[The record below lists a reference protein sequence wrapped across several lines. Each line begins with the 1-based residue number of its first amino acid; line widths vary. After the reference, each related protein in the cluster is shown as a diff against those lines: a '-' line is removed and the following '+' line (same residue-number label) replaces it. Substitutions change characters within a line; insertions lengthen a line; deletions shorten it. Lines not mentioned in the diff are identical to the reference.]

1 MPNQDKHHT
10 CATHVRKQQQ
20 HPKMSLI
27 PLRPM
32 GCLPGPDTN
41 NMNVS
46 RRPAAAWLPAG
57 PIAIAND
64 DELETSSRSTPT
76 HGTSSL
82 PDMTITSA
90 EQLPPFILEEASLFL
105 SVTEAQR
112 LITRVCK
119 TWCRVYHESEFLS
132 ARRILFH
139 QFGLD
144 FGTLPPLW
152 SCEQWIRN
160 LSVLIDDGRG
170 TNDCRRTGTAGDA
183 PVSSEQENRIVL
195 RGYHPRWILIPRHL
209 IYPRRSLHNGVT
221 VLPEDFRFRFASNYS
236 SPRYASDLQGVINS
250 LRTTNQIDLVRL
262 FSDDGLNNE
271 SRRRMMIEKVICLR
285 NLASEQIELEVI
297 SFRHVEHTNA
307 LRQHQLD
314 VQSRTRQTAVARG
327 ELLQLRDDLARAVN
341 GDFHGL
347 HPATILSVADDRILG
362 LIPAADMC
370 GNDKARCLE
379 LRGMCRNLMGTLEN
393 KVVASSA
400 SVMRLSSTMLPTLGN
415 KKRKRNSP
423 RSKVPRNINEV
434 QKDFE
439 EIKRSTVARL
449 EALLRY
455 SRGLMGGNEST
466 DVSDARQI
474 AQLRIQMESALFDV
488 AHWK

>member
-1 MPNQDKHHT
+1 
-10 CATHVRKQQQ
+10 
-20 HPKMSLI
+20 
-27 PLRPM
+27 
-32 GCLPGPDTN
+32 
-41 NMNVS
+41 
-46 RRPAAAWLPAG
+46 
-57 PIAIAND
+57 
-64 DELETSSRSTPT
+64 
-76 HGTSSL
+76 
-82 PDMTITSA
+82 
-90 EQLPPFILEEASLFL
+90 
-105 SVTEAQR
+105 
-112 LITRVCK
+112 
-119 TWCRVYHESEFLS
+119 
-132 ARRILFH
+132 
-139 QFGLD
+139 
-144 FGTLPPLW
+144 
-152 SCEQWIRN
+152 
-160 LSVLIDDGRG
+160 
-170 TNDCRRTGTAGDA
+170 
-183 PVSSEQENRIVL
+183 
-195 RGYHPRWILIPRHL
+195 
-209 IYPRRSLHNGVT
+209 
-221 VLPEDFRFRFASNYS
+221 
-236 SPRYASDLQGVINS
+236 
-250 LRTTNQIDLVRL
+250 
-262 FSDDGLNNE
+262 
-271 SRRRMMIEKVICLR
+271 MMIEKVICLR

-327 ELLQLRDDLARAVN
+327 ELLQIRDDLARAVN

>member
-1 MPNQDKHHT
+1 MPL
-10 CATHVRKQQQ
+10 
-20 HPKMSLI
+20 HPTDCLSI
-27 PLRPM
+27 PDSN
-32 GCLPGPDTN
+32 GA
-41 NMNVS
+41 
-46 RRPAAAWLPAG
+46 RRPSAASV
-57 PIAIAND
+57 
-64 DELETSSRSTPT
+64 ETSSPT
-76 HGTSSL
+76 HAATCTRTSGASSSL
-82 PDMTITSA
+82 PDITITST
-90 EQLPPFILEEASLFL
+90 EDLPPFILEEASLFL

-119 TWCRVYHESEFLS
+119 SWYRTYHESDFL
-132 ARRILFH
+132 ANRRVLFF

-144 FGTLPPLW
+144 VGTLPPLW

-170 TNDCRRTGTAGDA
+170 ADGRLHGGSAFVAASSNMSGTAGGT
-183 PVSSEQENRIVL
+183 PVTSEENRIVL

-236 SPRYASDLQGVINS
+236 SPRYAADLQGVINT
-250 LRTTNQIDLVRL
+250 LRMTNQTELVGL
-262 FSDDGLNNE
+262 FSGNGLNNE

-307 LRQHQLD
+307 LRQHQVD

-327 ELLQLRDDLARAVN
+327 ELLQIRDQLEQAVN
-341 GDFHGL
+341 GDLQGL
-347 HPATILSVADDRILG
+347 HPATVLSVADDRILG

-379 LRGMCRNLMGTLEN
+379 LRGMCRTLMGTLEN
-393 KVVASSA
+393 KMAASNA
-400 SVMRLSSTMLPTLGN
+400 LVMRRSSTVLPSLGN
-415 KKRKRNSP
+415 KKRKRNIL
-423 RSKVPRNINEV
+423 RSNKTQRNVDAV
-434 QKDFE
+434 QKEFE

-449 EALLRY
+449 EALLRDTG
-455 SRGLMGGNEST
+455 GLINGEET
-466 DVSDARQI
+466 DVNENDARQI
-474 AQLRIQMESALFDV
+474 AQLGIQVESALFDV
-488 AHWK
+488 AHWR